1 MASSFLVTV
10 VGRRHVSPLRPPH
23 PRKLIGAGTARCV
36 TTHGISRQFYPDPRG
51 YESLRKE
58 VIPVAD
64 FWTAR
69 EGVTLGD
76 ELVGY
81 DVEGR
86 GGRIGKVDHVTYE
99 RTCVVVSTSRLFG
112 GKQYVIPA
120 NSLERV
126 DMEGRTIFVDLSKDE
141 VENSPEYDDH
151 LGFDEDCEA
160 KTGTYYADVLA
171 RRGSVR

>member
-1 MASSFLVTV
+1 MVQT
-10 VGRRHVSPLRPPH
+10 
-23 PRKLIGAGTARCV
+23 
-36 TTHGISRQFYPDPRG
+36 
-51 YESLRKE
+51 
-58 VIPVAD
+58 D
-64 FWTAR
+64 FWTSR
-69 EGVTLGD
+69 EGVMLGD

-86 GGRIGKVDHVTYE
+86 DGRIGKVDHVTYE
-99 RTCVVVSTSRLFG
+99 KTCVVVSTSRLF

-126 DMEGRTIFVDLSKDE
+126 DTEGRTIFVDLSKDE

-171 RRGSVR
+171 KRASVR